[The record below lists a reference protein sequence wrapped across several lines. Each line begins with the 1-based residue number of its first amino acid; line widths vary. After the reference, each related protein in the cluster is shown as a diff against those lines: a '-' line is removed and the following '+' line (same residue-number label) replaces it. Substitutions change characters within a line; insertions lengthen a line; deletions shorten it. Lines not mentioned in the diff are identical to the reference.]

1 MSTTADL
8 LNKLV
13 SQKNTLADNLVEKGV
28 EATHDETLETLV
40 PKVLEIS
47 SGSTEE
53 GLYPISD
60 DCKLSGDIVLPN
72 NVTSINGN
80 SLIHDNSNITSV
92 TCKNGSVTV
101 GVSAFNNCK
110 NIVSLSGVSISGS
123 VPNNAFQLCSKLET
137 IETMSIINV
146 VGSSSFYNCSSL
158 RKINFGGQNI
168 KINSNA
174 FYNCNNLTDVTIE
187 EGSTFSLLSN
197 YGFYGVPL
205 SDEVVSK
212 ILNGC
217 TAQTSY
223 GQHLFD
229 RNNALTSV
237 TIPKNMSRLSS
248 DMFSTCENLETFI
261 YSSSNNSNSLAPAM
275 LANCPK
281 LKNVILPSNVDRL
294 GSYGGSAWNNGN
306 RNIFFNSPNIENL
319 TIGSGWNVSFHM
331 ESLINL
337 THDSLINVLNSL
349 KDLSDTTA
357 KTLYLGET
365 NLAKLAEE
373 EKAIATNKNW
383 ILS

>member
-40 PKVLEIS
+40 PKVLGIS

-72 NVTSINGN
+72 NVTSINRN

-101 GVSAFNNCK
+101 GVSAFDNCK

-123 VPNNAFQLCSKLET
+123 VPNNAFRLCSKLET
-137 IETMSIINV
+137 IETMSTINV

-187 EGSTFSLLSN
+187 EGSTFSLLSD

-217 TAQTSY
+217 TAKTIY
-223 GQHLFD
+223 GYHLFD

-281 LKNVILPSNVDRL
+281 LKNVILPSNVNSL
-294 GSYGGSAWNNGN
+294 GSYGGNAWNNGN

-365 NLAKLAEE
+365 NLAKLADE